1 MSRSLVVLIPHQL
14 GKPEAIRRQKSG
26 LAGVQQIFLGCW
38 RCRGKCGPRTTAVSR
53 ERPRPGRER
62 HDRRHDDRVRLDV
75 MLPG

>member
-38 RCRGKCGPRTTAVSR
+38 RCRGKCGPRINCGFA
-53 ERPRPGRER
+53 
-62 HDRRHDDRVRLDV
+62 
-75 MLPG
+75 